1 MSDSTIARHDERI
14 TTLDGRVSLLDS
26 KLDNLAR
33 EVHEIKLLLAEGK
46 GKISGAVMIVTAIS
60 SVAGAAVGLIT
71 YFLNK

>member
-1 MSDSTIARHDERI
+1 M
-14 TTLDGRVSLLDS
+14 LDGRVSLLDS

>member
-14 TTLDGRVSLLDS
+14 QTLDGRVSLLDS